1 MELSNKKI
9 SINNILYI
17 SLTKIIIV
25 VFEQYLFIICLRVNL
40 FIIINLSFI

>member
-40 FIIINLSFI
+40 FIITNLSFI